1 MDNEHERKRE
11 ERGRG
16 PDSEQP
22 AEPDRERLFTAGV
35 LTADGE
41 AVTTTDEFDALV
53 ETYAT
58 TVTDANREELRRIV
72 ERHVD
77 RSDLIEPLVELGLD
91 DPLSVAELCTV
102 ADRIAATEGV
112 EDEGVPL
119 EDWLGLVPVLR
130 LFRTPTP
137 RTEGAPDVF
146 VPVPA
151 PHLPQL
157 TRIHTPSVV
166 YVWLDDC
173 DPCETVRHDLDDI
186 FAEPQG
192 VMPFAVYGPD
202 HVSFLSEEYEV
213 TAGPALLFVR
223 DGQVQSRIYG
233 AQGPKSI
240 ESELSKLRDPTAT
253 R

>member
-1 MDNEHERKRE
+1 MNESAR
-11 ERGRG
+11 RGTG

-130 LFRTPTP
+130 LFER
-137 RTEGAPDVF
+137 R
-146 VPVPA
+146 
-151 PHLPQL
+151 LP
-157 TRIHTPSVV
+157 
-166 YVWLDDC
+166 
-173 DPCETVRHDLDDI
+173 
-186 FAEPQG
+186 
-192 VMPFAVYGPD
+192 
-202 HVSFLSEEYEV
+202 
-213 TAGPALLFVR
+213 
-223 DGQVQSRIYG
+223 
-233 AQGPKSI
+233 GPKG
-240 ESELSKLRDPTAT
+240 LPTCSFRFPLPT
-253 R
+253 CRN